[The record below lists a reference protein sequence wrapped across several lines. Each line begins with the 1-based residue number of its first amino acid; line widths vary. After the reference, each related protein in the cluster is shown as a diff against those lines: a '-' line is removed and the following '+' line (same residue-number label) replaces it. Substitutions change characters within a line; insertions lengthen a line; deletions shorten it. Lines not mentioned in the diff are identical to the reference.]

1 MGCFVIAFRNK
12 GLYNPPSA
20 TRTIMTLSRILSI
33 AAFCGLIPGYNEV
46 VASPMKYTTTEVGSG
61 TFGGV
66 AFNNAVIT
74 ITLFGDTDNVTTSSV
89 TYPGVGDETDA
100 YLFTSSATVSVAGI
114 GTGTFLQPQLLQRQT
129 YSWVPLDLSGAIL
142 ISHAP
147 GAEIFWS
154 VKDNA
159 EIATY
164 SFGPALFGGLTPPY
178 AENINEP
185 TTFGQFVSPWP
196 GPITSGA
203 GTFEAVAVPEPSC
216 ALLLCS
222 SVMLAAHLRRRRL
235 LVS

>member
-1 MGCFVIAFRNK
+1 MKF
-12 GLYNPPSA
+12 
-20 TRTIMTLSRILSI
+20 SRILCI
-33 AAFCGLIPGYNEV
+33 AAFCGIIPGYNEV
-46 VASPMKYTTTEVGSG
+46 IAAPMKYTTTEVGSG

-66 AFNNAVIT
+66 AFSNSVIT
-74 ITLFGDTDNVTTSSV
+74 LTLFGDTANVTTSSV
-89 TYPGVGDETDA
+89 TYPGVGTETDA
-100 YLFTSSATVSVAGI
+100 YLFTSSATVSVPGI
-114 GTGTFLQPQLLQRQT
+114 GTGTFLQPILLQRQT
-129 YSWVPLDLSGAIL
+129 YSWVPLLISGAIL
-142 ISHAP
+142 IGHTP

-164 SFGPALFGGLTPPY
+164 SFGPARYDGLTPPY
-178 AENINEP
+178 AAGINEP

-196 GPITSGA
+196 GPITPFA

-222 SVMLAAHLRRRRL
+222 CVMFAANFRHRRL

>member
-1 MGCFVIAFRNK
+1 MKF
-12 GLYNPPSA
+12 
-20 TRTIMTLSRILSI
+20 SRILCI

-46 VASPMKYTTTEVGSG
+46 IASPMKYTTTEVGTG

-66 AFNNAVIT
+66 AFNNSVIT

-89 TYPGVGDETDA
+89 TYPGVGTETDA
-100 YLFTSSATVSVAGI
+100 YLLTTSATVSVAGI
-114 GTGTFLQPQLLQRQT
+114 GTGTFLNALLLQRQT
-129 YSWVPLDLSGAIL
+129 YSWVPLDISGAIL
-142 ISHAP
+142 ITDVSTDQ
-147 GAEIFWS
+147 IFWS

-159 EIATY
+159 LIATY

-178 AENINEP
+178 AAGIDEQ
-185 TTFGQFVSPWP
+185 TTFGEFVCPWP
-196 GPITSGA
+196 GPITPLA

-222 SVMLAAHLRRRRL
+222 CVMLAAHFRHRRL